1 MNNIYSRNKTL
12 AAAYFGIFLFG
23 ISLITL
29 GAILPQLSIDFD
41 LSEIDKGVL
50 ASILPFGILGG
61 SLVFGPIVDRYSY
74 KYLLIISIIVVAIGF
89 EIITFSSA
97 FYQLGISFF
106 LIGLGGGVLN
116 GATSSLVS
124 DISEDFGEKKG
135 ANLSLLGF
143 FFGLGALGMPL
154 LLSLLVQWFDYRQTL
169 LGLGFAILIPIIFLM
184 SIKYP
189 LPKQGQGMSL
199 KIVGSLLR
207 KRMLILLSFVLFFQ
221 SGWESLVNNWTTTYL
236 VEVKE
241 LADKTALFYLTLFV
255 LAFTISRFSLR
266 FILKKY
272 SHVIVMYIST
282 CIALLGG
289 VIMIISYSISMVVTS
304 LLITGIGLA
313 AAFPVILGIVGDRFT
328 KYSGTAF
335 GIVLTIALVGNM
347 IVNFFI
353 GIMTNI
359 YGTEILPQIYIVVG
373 ICTTVLIF
381 YSLKIID

>member
-1 MNNIYSRNKTL
+1 
-12 AAAYFGIFLFG
+12 
-23 ISLITL
+23 
-29 GAILPQLSIDFD
+29 
-41 LSEIDKGVL
+41 
-50 ASILPFGILGG
+50 
-61 SLVFGPIVDRYSY
+61 
-74 KYLLIISIIVVAIGF
+74 
-89 EIITFSSA
+89 
-97 FYQLGISFF
+97 
-106 LIGLGGGVLN
+106 
-116 GATSSLVS
+116 
-124 DISEDFGEKKG
+124 
-135 ANLSLLGF
+135 
-143 FFGLGALGMPL
+143 
-154 LLSLLVQWFDYRQTL
+154 
-169 LGLGFAILIPIIFLM
+169 
-184 SIKYP
+184 
-189 LPKQGQGMSL
+189 QGQGMSL

-313 AAFPVILGIVGDRFT
+313 AAFPVILGIIGDRFT